1 MGLFNLIYVTL
12 LSEPPLKNS
21 SSDEV
26 SFSYIPA
33 SSMKCLERSVK
44 VVSTQTDLKISSRPL
59 FLATESVYRFGKL
72 HAKKNNLFH
81 ALIDKYWEQKIFIS
95 VSTPLSKKYVTRLA
109 KKETALTKN
118 MRKQLLIQLSKAL
131 LGRRINIYSTN
142 YNIPDVQQLRSSVI
156 YTWKKSFNI
165 EAPKH
170 WNRLWKNQRTTDFP
184 NLLQLSLLNKLQNN
198 YLPLFTVANGLRQI
212 IVAEPA
218 EELILDNNCASSL
231 YQWYYD
237 RFIWEKDN
245 SIIHEGW
252 FFINHQDAEEY
263 KEYIRIKYPRSAN
276 LNKLKIL
283 CTGIDFYYQL
293 NRISPPRTQFR
304 LFPDLVEVG
313 KLIKNSKHR
322 KDLTF
327 DPRQKYGK
335 DFFQGQPIYFIE
347 PVICKKIHSNNQ
359 AVINYYYQ
367 MPLDSSTQKYPAVF
381 LNKDVAIVAWKKFR
395 TMMPDYKLPKYPKLR
410 VYNLEDFIKDHESD
424 ELTNQQKF
432 LLVPGEESYKRIN
445 DIHQEEQHSYGLYKI
460 ARFSSALILRAKL
473 WSKKIV
479 WSLTSR
485 QPPN

>member
-12 LSEPPLKNS
+12 LSS
-21 SSDEV
+21 SNDEV
-26 SFSYIPA
+26 SLSYIPA
-33 SSMKCLERSVK
+33 SSMKRLERSIK
-44 VVSTQTDLKISSRPL
+44 VVSTHMDWNMSNHPL

-72 HAKKNNLFH
+72 HAKKSNLFQ

-109 KKETALTKN
+109 KKETVIMRNT
-118 MRKQLLIQLSKAL
+118 RKQLFVQLSKAL
-131 LGRRINIYSTN
+131 LGRRISIYSAN
-142 YNIPDVQQLRSSVI
+142 HDILDVQQLRSSVTYI
-156 YTWKKSFNI
+156 WKKSFNI

-170 WNRLWKNQRTTDFP
+170 WNRLWKNQRTVDFP
-184 NLLQLSLLNKLQNN
+184 SSLQLSVLNKLQHNH
-198 YLPLFTVANGLRQI
+198 LPVFTVANGLRQI
-212 IVAEPA
+212 IIAEPA
-218 EELILDNNCASSL
+218 EELNLDNNFASSL

-237 RFIWEKDN
+237 RFIWEQDN

-252 FFINHQDAEEY
+252 FFISPQDAEEY

-276 LNKLKIL
+276 LNQLKIL

-313 KLIKNSKHR
+313 ELLKNAKHR

-327 DPRQKYGK
+327 DSRQKYGK

-347 PVICKKIHSNNQ
+347 PVICKKLHSNNR
-359 AVINYYYQ
+359 AVVNYHYQ
-367 MPLDSSTQKYPAVF
+367 TPFDSFKQKYPAVF
-381 LNKDVAIVAWKKFR
+381 FNKRVAIMAWEKFR

-424 ELTNQQKF
+424 ELINQQKF
-432 LLVPGEESYKRIN
+432 LLVPSEESYKRIN
-445 DIHQEEQHSYGLYKI
+445 SIVSEDHQDSGLYRI
-460 ARFSSALILRAKL
+460 AQSSSALILKAKL

-479 WSLTSR
+479 LSLTRR
-485 QPPN
+485 QPPKW

>member
-12 LSEPPLKNS
+12 LSS
-21 SSDEV
+21 SNDEV
-26 SFSYIPA
+26 SLSYIPA
-33 SSMKCLERSVK
+33 DRIKCLERCVK
-44 VVSTQTDLKISSRPL
+44 VVRTHTDLNISNRQL

-72 HAKKNNLFH
+72 HAKKSNLFQ

-109 KKETALTKN
+109 KKETVIMRNT
-118 MRKQLLIQLSKAL
+118 RKQLFVQLSKAL
-131 LGRRINIYSTN
+131 LGRRINIYSAN
-142 YNIPDVQQLRSSVI
+142 HNILDVQQLRSSII
-156 YTWKKSFNI
+156 YNLKKSFNI

-170 WNRLWKNQRTTDFP
+170 WTRLWKNQRTINFP
-184 NLLQLSLLNKLQNN
+184 SLLQLSLLNKLQYN
-198 YLPLFTVANGLRQI
+198 YFPLFTVVNGLRQI

-218 EELILDNNCASSL
+218 EELNFDNNLASSL

-252 FFINHQDAEEY
+252 FFISPQDAEEY

-276 LNKLKIL
+276 LNQLKIL

-293 NRISPPRTQFR
+293 NRISPPRIQFR

-327 DPRQKYGK
+327 DSRQKYGK

-347 PVICKKIHSNNQ
+347 PVICKKLYSNNR
-359 AVINYYYQ
+359 AVVNYYYQ
-367 MPLDSSTQKYPAVF
+367 TPLDSFKQKYPAVF
-381 LNKDVAIVAWKKFR
+381 FNKSVAIMAWEKFK

-432 LLVPGEESYKRIN
+432 LLVPSEESYKRIN
-445 DIHQEEQHSYGLYKI
+445 DITHEEQQNHGLYQM
-460 ARFSSALILRAKL
+460 AQSSSALILRAKL

-479 WSLTSR
+479 LSLTSR
-485 QPPN
+485 QPPNW